1 MTFDQTVAIA
11 TAIATA
17 ATAVIM
23 FFQYRQTALNAAP
36 YFRAIANPHPS
47 GDYLVRL
54 LVTPGDSKLC
64 ITSIRS
70 GSELRHADRTV
81 NPSGRVDM
89 QPSSQPP
96 SHSLSM
102 LEVIE
107 PARISSA
114 DTSLWFFASINN
126 NRISLKI
133 RSNRLLVRYSIQA
146 EIRTSS

>member
-1 MTFDQTVAIA
+1 MSVFDQTVAIA
-11 TAIATA
+11 TAVATA

-23 FFQYRQTALNAAP
+23 FFQYRQTAVNSAP
-36 YFRAIANPHPS
+36 YFRAFADPHPS

-54 LVTPGDSKLC
+54 LVTPGDAQLR

-70 GSELRHADRTV
+70 RSLLRHADT
-81 NPSGRVDM
+81 STEHGRVVFH
-89 QPSSQPP
+89 PSPRAP
-96 SHSLSM
+96 SHSLPM
-102 LEVIE
+102 REVIE

-114 DTSLWFFASINN
+114 DTSLWFFASVNN